1 MTPSIEYLL
10 AFATIA
16 LAACDSSPASTSF
29 NYDLTRS
36 STLDIE
42 AHDSSGPLRGVVV
55 SVRGASPGPNMV
67 GDLLWMGATGSDG
80 HARALMRT
88 NLAGDSLDVTLH
100 KSGWSGP
107 WTDAALRASE
117 GITAPSAHLTVPLA
131 QAQTMQV
138 DLERN
143 N

>member
-16 LAACDSSPASTSF
+16 LAACDSSPASASF

-42 AHDSSGPLRGVVV
+42 AHDSSGPLSGVVV

-107 WTDAALRASE
+107 WTDTALRASE
-117 GITAPSAHLTVPLA
+117 GITAPSARLTVPLA

>member
-16 LAACDSSPASTSF
+16 LAACDSSPASSSF

-36 STLDIE
+36 SNIDIE
-42 AHDSSGPLRGVVV
+42 AHDSSGPLSGVVV
-55 SVRGASPGPNMV
+55 SVRGASPGPDLT
-67 GDLLWMGATGSDG
+67 GDLLWMGATGTDG
-80 HARALMRT
+80 HARATIRT

-107 WTDAALRASE
+107 WTDAALRTSE
-117 GITAPSAHLTVPLA
+117 GIAAPSARLSVPIA
-131 QAQTMQV
+131 QAEGMQV
-138 DLERN
+138 DLERSN
-143 N
+143 